1 MKKLLHLDE
10 SYLSKLGVV
19 DWGYTEEATPVSFD
33 KYESW
38 VEEGHHGPLSY
49 LSDHR
54 KDLRKSLESVNE
66 NFQSAV
72 VFLFSYASEKAALE
86 SFYKSKE
93 SNGFK
98 IAGYSLAFGG
108 GDYHYELRK
117 RLVEIG
123 DELGGEFKV
132 SLDIQP
138 VLERDLAY
146 RSGLGWFGKNSML
159 IHDKKG
165 SFNMIGA
172 LLFDKKLGAQFNQ
185 VQTDHCGQCTACIDA
200 CPTDAIDIEKRQVIA
215 SKCISTFTIELF
227 KDAEPPKGYENTTEI
242 FGCDI
247 CQDVC
252 PWNLRMLREGEVN
265 PISPWPEARAEEI
278 VNFFLRPSLSQLINN
293 ISELSG
299 RGFQR
304 LFKGT
309 SFERTGKIG
318 FLKNLKY
325 RE

>member
-10 SYLSKLGVV
+10 GLLSKLGVV
-19 DWGYTEEATPVSFD
+19 DWGYTEEGTPVSFD
-33 KYESW
+33 KFESW
-38 VEEGHHGPLSY
+38 VEKGNHGPLGY

-86 SFYKSKE
+86 EFYKSSE
-93 SNGFK
+93 SNGYK
-98 IAGYSLAFGG
+98 VAGYSLAFGG
-108 GDYHYELRK
+108 GDYHYELRR

-123 DELGGEFKV
+123 EKIGGEFKV

-146 RSGLGWFGKNSML
+146 RTGLGWFGKNSML
-159 IHDKKG
+159 IHQKKG

-172 LLFDKKLGAQFNQ
+172 LLFDKKLGLGINE

-200 CPTDAIDIEKRQVIA
+200 CPTDAIDLEKRQIVA

-227 KDAEPPKGYENTTEI
+227 KDAEPPKGYENTSEI

-252 PWNLRMLREGEVN
+252 PWNKRMKREGEVEEAA
-265 PISPWPEARAEEI
+265 SWPEGKAVDI
-278 VNFFLRPSLSQLINN
+278 VNFFLRPNLKELTQNLG
-293 ISELSG
+293 ELSN
-299 RGFQR
+299 RGFQK

-309 SFERTGKIG
+309 SFERTGRVG
-318 FLKNLKY
+318 FLKNLKQ
-325 RE
+325 RD

>member
-10 SYLSKLGVV
+10 SVLSNLGVV
-19 DWGYTEEATPVSFD
+19 DWGYTEEATPTSFD

-38 VEEGHHGPLSY
+38 VEKGHHGPLGY

-54 KDLRKSLESVNE
+54 KDLRKNLESVNK

-86 SFYKSKE
+86 SFYKSDE
-93 SNGFK
+93 SNGLK
-98 IAGYSLAFGG
+98 VAGYSLAFGG
-108 GDYHYELRK
+108 GDYHYELRR
-117 RLVEIG
+117 RLEEIG
-123 DELGGEFKV
+123 NEIGGEFKI

-159 IHDKKG
+159 INQKKG

-172 LLFDKKLGAQFNQ
+172 LLFDKKLALIKNQ
-185 VQTDHCGQCTACIDA
+185 VQTDHCGQCTACLDI
-200 CPTDAIDIEKRQVIA
+200 CPTDAIDIDKRQIIA

-227 KDAEPPKGYENTTEI
+227 KDAKAPKGYENASEI
-242 FGCDI
+242 FGCDL

-252 PWNLRMLREGEVN
+252 PWNKRMERAGEITPVTK
-265 PISPWPEARAEEI
+265 WPEGKAVEI
-278 VNFFLRPSLSQLINN
+278 VDFFLRPSLPKLNDAL
-293 ISELSG
+293 EKLSN
-299 RGFQR
+299 RGYQK

-309 SFERTGKIG
+309 SFERTGRVG
-318 FLKNLKY
+318 LLKNLKE
-325 RE
+325 RD